1 MTPSKILFCLC
12 ISFIVGIFLESLIK
26 IPQIFLWGFLLCAV
40 FLIAISFFSKKEIA
54 IISFC
59 LLFLVLGITRVQIS
73 EFSIENNKLAKLND
87 APNKITLIGQI
98 IAEPDARDT
107 SQKLK
112 VKIGESIILVTAQR
126 YPEYYYL
133 DTIKITGKLKTPPVF
148 EDFNYKNYL
157 MKDGIYSVMDYP
169 IAELVYYQNGRSSVF
184 VVNNIFTFFYEKIL
198 FVKGKLMESISMNF
212 SPPQDSILLGVV
224 YGNDKTMPKDVKNE
238 FNATGLSHLTAVSGS
253 NIVILIN
260 ILMVFLLALGFWR
273 GQAFYFAVALIWF
286 YILLI
291 GFPISGVRAAIMGC
305 IALLAT
311 KFGRQNASSRVLVL
325 TASLMI
331 LQNPLLL
338 FYDISFQLSFLA
350 SMGIIHIKPIID
362 NYLQFNQELFKKPI
376 VRFFSDIVSVTFAA
390 QIATLPVIAYNFGA
404 LSLISPVTNLLVLPI
419 IPWLTVLGL
428 LVSIVGVFSNILG
441 FIFSL
446 PCMFLLAY
454 MIKVLDIF
462 SKPWA
467 VKTIANIHWF
477 WPVSYYILLSYL
489 IWFLKR
495 KQKPKFLG
503 F

>member
-1 MTPSKILFCLC
+1 M
-12 ISFIVGIFLESLIK
+12 
-26 IPQIFLWGFLLCAV
+26 
-40 FLIAISFFSKKEIA
+40 
-54 IISFC
+54 
-59 LLFLVLGITRVQIS
+59 
-73 EFSIENNKLAKLND
+73 
-87 APNKITLIGQI
+87 
-98 IAEPDARDT
+98 
-107 SQKLK
+107 
-112 VKIGESIILVTAQR
+112 
-126 YPEYYYL
+126 

-224 YGNDKTMPKDVKNE
+224 YGNDKMMPKDVKNE

-311 KFGRQNASSRVLVL
+311 KFGRQNTSSRVLVL
-325 TASLMI
+325 AASLMI

-462 SKPWA
+462 SQPWA

-477 WPVSYYILLSYL
+477 WPVLYYILLSYL

>member
-40 FLIAISFFSKKEIA
+40 FLIAISFFSKKEMA
-54 IISFC
+54 IIGFC
-59 LLFLVLGITRVQIS
+59 ILFLVLGILRVQIS
-73 EFSIENNKLAKLND
+73 EFSISNNKLSTLND
-87 APNKITLIGQI
+87 KPDKITLTGQI
-98 IAEPDARDT
+98 IAEPDVRDST
-107 SQKLK
+107 QKLK
-112 VKIGESIILVTAQR
+112 LKVGESIILVTAQR

-133 DTIKITGKLKTPPVF
+133 DTIKITGKLKTPIVF
-148 EDFNYKNYL
+148 DSFNYKNYL
-157 MKDGIYSVMDYP
+157 MKDGIYSVMDFPKIELLSKSHDYH
-169 IAELVYYQNGRSSVF
+169 IA
-184 VVNNIFTFFYEKIL
+184 TFLYENIL
-198 FVKGKLMESISMNF
+198 FIKGKLMESISMNF

-311 KFGRQNASSRVLVL
+311 KFGRQNTSSRVLVL
-325 TASLMI
+325 AASLMI

-462 SKPWA
+462 SQPWA

-477 WPVSYYILLSYL
+477 WPVLYYILLSYL